1 MRFCILLSGFLIFGC
16 HIYAQQDRAF
26 YRMMFWNTENFFD
39 TRNDSLVNDEEFL
52 PGGERYWTPKRYQ
65 LKLQHTFKVIA
76 AVGGW
81 EPPAVIGLCEVEN
94 RKVLNDLY
102 YGTPLCKFPYGIVHK
117 ESPDKR
123 GIDVAMLYRKDRLR
137 LIRARWFR
145 VDFEESPG
153 ETTRDLLYA
162 MLVPANDTLMLDTLH
177 VFVNHW
183 PSRSGGQSESDHKRL
198 TVARLLR
205 SKIDSLMQ
213 GSPQAKVVITGDF
226 NDEPSDYSV
235 SGGLGACSVKKK
247 SDTCRLVNLSS
258 VFMDDARTG
267 THKFD
272 GNWSVLDQFIVS
284 GAMLKDESGFAC
296 TPADAHI
303 FSAPFIL
310 VNDENGL
317 GKRPFRT
324 YDGYRYAGGFS
335 DHLPVFL
342 DLYYGRAQ

>member
-1 MRFCILLSGFLIFGC
+1 MRLGILLSVFFLFSC
-16 HIYAQQDRAF
+16 HVHAQQARAV

-39 TRNDSLVNDEEFL
+39 TRNDSLVNDEEFQ
-52 PGGERYWTPKRYQ
+52 PGGERYWTPKRYRI
-65 LKLQHTFKVIA
+65 KLQHTFKVIA

-81 EPPAVIGLCEVEN
+81 EPPALIGLCEVEN

-123 GIDVAMLYRKDRLR
+123 GIDVALLYRKDRLR
-137 LIRARWFR
+137 LVSARWFR
-145 VDFEESPG
+145 VLFEESPG

-162 MLVPANDTLMLDTLH
+162 KLVPVNDSLIGDTLH
-177 VFVNHW
+177 VFINHW

-205 SKIDSLMQ
+205 SKTDSLMHC
-213 GSPQAKVVITGDF
+213 SPQAKVVITGDF

-235 SGGLGACSVKKK
+235 SVGLGACPVQKK

-258 VFMDDARTG
+258 AFMDDARTG

-284 GAMLKDESGFAC
+284 GPLLKAENGFAC
-296 TPADAHI
+296 AQADVHI

-342 DLYYGRAQ
+342 DLHVVRAP